1 MYACP
6 LQYYN
11 TSCIEVNTFGS
22 LNGQFFNLSVLAV
35 DQMLTYDSRYG
46 KDTLVL
52 YLSDMQTMY
61 LIESQIGSNFYQK
74 MI

>member
-11 TSCIEVNTFGS
+11 PSCIEVNTFGAV
-22 LNGQFFNLSVLAV
+22 NGKFFGLAVMAV
-35 DQMLTYDSRYG
+35 DQILTYDSRYG

-61 LIESQIGSNFYQK
+61 LIESQIGSNFY
-74 MI
+74 